1 MNLGHHG
8 NPCPINN
15 NVPQEIR
22 QDDFVEGMGI
32 GVEDIQEDKD
42 TGQEHRQ
49 GDILM
54 EHVVIVVHTTGV
66 FQHHVRWCTCPGHAK
81 EDLQLLCLHLFPA
94 SNVRPRPA
102 FTFNVLDHFYVDAM
116 ECKTSGDSFFQKL
129 RRLTNNAF
137 PDVVPVGVFDHQS
150 VL

>member
-66 FQHHVRWCTCPGHAK
+66 FQHHVR
-81 EDLQLLCLHLFPA
+81 
-94 SNVRPRPA
+94 
-102 FTFNVLDHFYVDAM
+102 
-116 ECKTSGDSFFQKL
+116 
-129 RRLTNNAF
+129 
-137 PDVVPVGVFDHQS
+137 
-150 VL
+150 